1 MTQTFAY
8 ALNTPRFFRVKDA
21 AGAWSEGYFCSCNP
35 TSCNIRS

>member
-35 TSCNIRS
+35 ISCNIRS